1 MISAFFIDRPRF
13 AFVISIIIT
22 LAGVISLL
30 AMPVAE
36 YPDITPPQV
45 QVTAS
50 YPGANAVTVQDT
62 VATLIEEQVNGVED
76 MIYMS
81 STSGNDGS
89 YALTV
94 TFAVGTDPDIA
105 AVNVQNRVA
114 IANSQL
120 PDDVTRNG
128 VVTRKQSNNMLMVI
142 NLTSPEGSRDA
153 LFLSNYSSISL
164 EGALSRINGV
174 GNVSQFGPLD
184 YGMRVWMDPD
194 RMASLQL
201 TTSDVAGAIRGQN
214 IQATAGQL
222 GAQPFEGTPPFQ
234 FTIQAKGRLATVE
247 EFGNIVLR
255 ANDDGS
261 FVRLRDVARIEL
273 GSQNYAMQARLNNQP
288 STAIGIYQSPGANA
302 LDVADAI
309 YAELD
314 RLSARF
320 PDDVEY
326 KILYDTTDAVRA
338 SIQEVVETMLVTFA
352 LVIAVTFLFLADWRS
367 SLVPTLAIPV
377 SLIGTFAL
385 LFVLGFSINMITL
398 FALIL
403 AIGVVVDDSIVVVE
417 NVQRIMHEEGLSAP
431 EATRKAMREI
441 TGPVIATTLVLFA
454 VFVPV
459 AFMPGVTGQLY
470 MQFSVTICV
479 AVAIS
484 SINALTL
491 APALSAI
498 LFKPDSGIPR
508 GPLKWFSAAVDRS
521 RDGYVAVVGLMLRRI
536 FLTLVVFALF
546 VAAAFMLFRD
556 APSGFLPIEDKG
568 AFFADVQLPEG
579 ASLQRTA
586 DVTERITEMVRATDG
601 VSDVISVAGVSL
613 IGGAASNS
621 ALVIVMLDP
630 WEERT
635 APEHK
640 WFRILRAINGKLAT
654 IPEANAFAFPLPPIM
669 GLGTGGGLEA
679 ELQDLEG
686 RSPQELAAAVRS
698 LVFHGNAVEA
708 FSSMFSTY
716 SANVPQLFL
725 DVDRDKA
732 QVLGVE
738 LSEIFSTLQASFGSA
753 YINDFNLF
761 GKVYRVKIQ
770 AESEFRTRIEDI
782 NRLRRQPR
790 LGRLRRVLRHGR
802 GDLHRHLLH
811 PAAVR
816 GDPEDARAA
825 ATRQGRSR
833 RTRPGFGPGI

>member
-1 MISAFFIDRPRF
+1 VISAFFIDRPRF